1 MGAGSKRSENGSG
14 EMARILVV
22 EYNDAM
28 RSFLA
33 EALERSEYD
42 VRVAQDAETAL
53 SLITSQKFDLLLSDV
68 NLPGEDGVSLAH
80 RAVRL
85 NPALRVI
92 FVTGFAAKAALA
104 TELVAKNT
112 RILTK
117 PFVLSELIRQVGE
130 MMKPPTGIAPHR
142 QFSDTTSA

>member
-1 MGAGSKRSENGSG
+1 
-14 EMARILVV
+14 MARILVV
-22 EYNDAM
+22 EDNDAM

-33 EALERSEYD
+33 EALERSGYD

-53 SLITSQKFDLLLSDV
+53 SLFTAQNFDLLLSDV
-68 NLPGEDGVSLAH
+68 DLPGEDGVSLAH
-80 RAVRL
+80 HAVRL

-104 TELVAKNT
+104 TELVARNT
-112 RILTK
+112 RILAK

-130 MMKPPTGIAPHR
+130 LMKPTTGVTSPRQIADASP
-142 QFSDTTSA
+142 A